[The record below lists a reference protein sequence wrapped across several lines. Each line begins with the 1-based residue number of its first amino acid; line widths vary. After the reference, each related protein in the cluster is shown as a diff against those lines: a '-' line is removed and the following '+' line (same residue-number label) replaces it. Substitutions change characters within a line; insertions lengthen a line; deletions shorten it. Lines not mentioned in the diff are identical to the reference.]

1 MLMAFYAASGLI
13 SQESVM
19 PRNLCSDSPEMAS
32 EISPKHTFGSM
43 ERGGGVEDR
52 GSQAKCRN
60 LALDDESLKYLTHE
74 EQDVLMFFEETIDAL
89 EDDLEEPV
97 LRDSGIHCQ
106 SPRSTE
112 ENVSSHSE
120 TEDIID
126 LVQSTPEGSD
136 HEGPPSRDAEPVL
149 DATWRTES
157 PKPAAPADL
166 PPHPPVPPP
175 PPVSEMLPLP
185 PPPPPPV
192 QHPKLL
198 RSIPTPL
205 IMAQKMSEQQMES
218 RVRFPSALKEGNS
231 DRKKTPVANGDC
243 FAAPKHP
250 PAPAP
255 KLHRFPSNIN
265 ITNVSGKEFNE
276 TISKAAVNVQER
288 RAQVLANINGGA
300 FLAAE
305 LEEKLRKND
314 FLSRNRSS
322 SLRDLSS
329 EQTRY
334 EALTKLGL
342 VKGKPAEDQVDRA
355 PSAQQL
361 DAQPKQADAVP
372 NGYQN
377 IHETLKSEPSPFLPT
392 GKTVTIKPE
401 VALAANKVS
410 SAQQNPAQQS
420 TARSFNDYK
429 QPNLNLDM
437 RRRSGSLPRPSGF
450 RSQGITV
457 KFSGRGSTEEARR
470 EALRKLGLLKE
481 TA

>member
-1 MLMAFYAASGLI
+1 
-13 SQESVM
+13 
-19 PRNLCSDSPEMAS
+19 
-32 EISPKHTFGSM
+32 
-43 ERGGGVEDR
+43 
-52 GSQAKCRN
+52 
-60 LALDDESLKYLTHE
+60 DDESMKYLTHE

-126 LVQSTPEGSD
+126 LVQSTPESSD
-136 HEGPPSRDAEPVL
+136 HEGPPSKDAEPGGMS
-149 DATWRTES
+149 DATRRAGS
-157 PKPAAPADL
+157 PELAVPADL
-166 PPHPPVPPP
+166 PPHPSVPPP
-175 PPVSEMLPLP
+175 LMCETLP
-185 PPPPPPV
+185 PQPPPAV

-198 RSIPTPL
+198 RSVPTPL

-218 RVRFPSALKEGNS
+218 RMRFPSAVKEGNS
-231 DRKKTPVANGDC
+231 DRKKTPVANGDY
-243 FAAPKHP
+243 FLAPKHP

-288 RAQVLANINGGA
+288 RAQVLANINGG

-305 LEEKLRKND
+305 LEERQQKND
-314 FLSRNRSS
+314 FLSRNRSA

-342 VKGKPAEDQVDRA
+342 VKGKPAQGPVDCA
-355 PSAQQL
+355 PGTQQL
-361 DAQPKQADAVP
+361 DVQPRQADAVP

-377 IHETLKSEPSPFLPT
+377 IHEALKSEPSPFLPM

-401 VALAANKVS
+401 VALNASKVT
-410 SAQQNPAQQS
+410 QQN
-420 TARSFNDYK
+420 TAKGCNDYK
-429 QPNLNLDM
+429 QPNVTLDM

>member
-1 MLMAFYAASGLI
+1 MTSLL
-13 SQESVM
+13 
-19 PRNLCSDSPEMAS
+19 LC
-32 EISPKHTFGSM
+32 
-43 ERGGGVEDR
+43 
-52 GSQAKCRN
+52 
-60 LALDDESLKYLTHE
+60 LL
-74 EQDVLMFFEETIDAL
+74 
-89 EDDLEEPV
+89 
-97 LRDSGIHCQ
+97 
-106 SPRSTE
+106 
-112 ENVSSHSE
+112 
-120 TEDIID
+120 
-126 LVQSTPEGSD
+126 
-136 HEGPPSRDAEPVL
+136 VL
-149 DATWRTES
+149 DAPRRAES
-157 PKPAAPADL
+157 PQPAVPADL
-166 PPHPPVPPP
+166 PPHPPAPPP
-175 PPVSEMLPLP
+175 TVSETLPLP

-205 IMAQKMSEQQMES
+205 IMAQKISEQQVES
-218 RVRFPSALKEGNS
+218 RARFPGTLKEGNS
-231 DRKKTPVANGDC
+231 DRKKAPVANGDYC
-243 FAAPKHP
+243 TAPKHP

-265 ITNVSGKEFNE
+265 ITNVSGKEFSE

-300 FLAAE
+300 LLAAE
-305 LEEKLRKND
+305 LEEKLHKND

-342 VKGKPAEDQVDRA
+342 VKGKPAQDQVDHA
-355 PSAQQL
+355 PSTQQL
-361 DAQPKQADAVP
+361 GVQPKQSEAVT

-377 IHETLKSEPSPFLPT
+377 IHEVLKSEPNPFLPM

-401 VALAANKVS
+401 VALATNKVS
-410 SAQQNPAQQS
+410 SLQQNTEKS
-420 TARSFNDYK
+420 CNDYK
-429 QPNLNLDM
+429 QPAVSLDM

>member
-1 MLMAFYAASGLI
+1 
-13 SQESVM
+13 
-19 PRNLCSDSPEMAS
+19 
-32 EISPKHTFGSM
+32 
-43 ERGGGVEDR
+43 
-52 GSQAKCRN
+52 
-60 LALDDESLKYLTHE
+60 DDESLKYLTHE

-97 LRDSGIHCQ
+97 QRDSGIHCQ

-126 LVQSTPEGSD
+126 LVQLTPESSD
-136 HEGPPSRDAEPVL
+136 HEGPSGGDTEPVL
-149 DATWRTES
+149 DAPSRTES
-157 PKPAAPADL
+157 PKPAVLTDL
-166 PPHPPVPPP
+166 PSHPAGPPP
-175 PPVSEMLPLP
+175 PPSEALPLP
-185 PPPPPPV
+185 PPLPPPV

-198 RSIPTPL
+198 RSVPTPL
-205 IMAQKMSEQQMES
+205 IMAQKISEQQMES
-218 RVRFPSALKEGNS
+218 RVRFPSALKEGIL
-231 DRKKTPVANGDC
+231 DRKKPPVANGDS
-243 FAAPKHP
+243 FGAPKHA

-265 ITNVSGKEFNE
+265 ITNVSGREFSE

-305 LEEKLRKND
+305 LEEKLQKND

-342 VKGKPAEDQVDRA
+342 VKGKPAQDQVDHA
-355 PSAQQL
+355 PGARQL
-361 DAQPKQADAVP
+361 EGQPKQAEAVP

-377 IHETLKSEPSPFLPT
+377 IHEVLKREPSPFLPT

-401 VALAANKVS
+401 AALAANKVS
-410 SAQQNPAQQS
+410 SAQQS
-420 TARSFNDYK
+420 TAKTLNDYK
-429 QPNLNLDM
+429 QPSLNLDM

-450 RSQGITV
+450 RSQGVTV

>member
-1 MLMAFYAASGLI
+1 
-13 SQESVM
+13 
-19 PRNLCSDSPEMAS
+19 
-32 EISPKHTFGSM
+32 
-43 ERGGGVEDR
+43 
-52 GSQAKCRN
+52 
-60 LALDDESLKYLTHE
+60 DDESLKYLTHE

-126 LVQSTPEGSD
+126 LVQSTPESSD
-136 HEGPPSRDAEPVL
+136 HEGPPSRDAEPVS
-149 DATWRTES
+149 DGTWRTES
-157 PKPAAPADL
+157 PKPAVPADL
-166 PPHPPVPPP
+166 PPQPPVPPP
-175 PPVSEMLPLP
+175 SMAETLPLP

-205 IMAQKMSEQQMES
+205 IMAQKMSEQQMEN
-218 RVRFPSALKEGNS
+218 RVRFPTALKEGSS
-231 DRKKTPVANGDC
+231 DRKKTPVANGDYST
-243 FAAPKHP
+243 APKHP

-305 LEEKLRKND
+305 LEEKLQKND

-342 VKGKPAEDQVDRA
+342 VKGKPVQDQVDCA
-355 PSAQQL
+355 PNTQQL
-361 DAQPKQADAVP
+361 NVQPKQADAVP

-377 IHETLKSEPSPFLPT
+377 IHEILKSEPSPFLPM

-401 VALAANKVS
+401 VALAANKIS
-410 SAQQNPAQQS
+410 NTQQNTPK
-420 TARSFNDYK
+420 SFNDYK
-429 QPNLNLDM
+429 QPSLNLDM

>member
-1 MLMAFYAASGLI
+1 
-13 SQESVM
+13 
-19 PRNLCSDSPEMAS
+19 
-32 EISPKHTFGSM
+32 
-43 ERGGGVEDR
+43 
-52 GSQAKCRN
+52 
-60 LALDDESLKYLTHE
+60 DDESLKYLTHE

-97 LRDSGIHCQ
+97 QRDSGIHCQ

-126 LVQSTPEGSD
+126 LVQSTPESSD
-136 HEGPPSRDAEPVL
+136 HEGPPSRDPEPVL
-149 DATWRTES
+149 DAAWRAES
-157 PKPAAPADL
+157 PKPAVPADL

-175 PPVSEMLPLP
+175 SMPETLP
-185 PPPPPPV
+185 PPPPLPV

-205 IMAQKMSEQQMES
+205 IMAQKISEQQTES
-218 RVRFPSALKEGNS
+218 RVRLPSALKEGNL
-231 DRKKTPVANGDC
+231 DRKKSPVANSDC
-243 FAAPKHP
+243 AAAPKHP

-288 RAQVLANINGGA
+288 KAQVLANINGGA
-300 FLAAE
+300 LLAE
-305 LEEKLRKND
+305 LEGKLQKNE

-342 VKGKPAEDQVDRA
+342 VKGKAAQDQVDHA
-355 PSAQQL
+355 PSTQRL
-361 DAQPKQADAVP
+361 DMQPKQADTVP

-377 IHETLKSEPSPFLPT
+377 IHEVLKSEPSPFPHV

-401 VALAANKVS
+401 AALAANKVS
-410 SAQQNPAQQS
+410 ATQQDAVKNC
-420 TARSFNDYK
+420 NDYK
-429 QPNLNLDM
+429 QPSLSLDM

>member
-1 MLMAFYAASGLI
+1 MAFCAASGSV
-13 SQESVM
+13 SQEGVM
-19 PRNLCSDSPEMAS
+19 PRNLLVDSPEMAS
-32 EISPKHTFGSM
+32 EISPEHTHGSM
-43 ERGGGVEDR
+43 ERAGSVENH
-52 GSQAKCRN
+52 GSQARCRN

-89 EDDLEEPV
+89 EDDLEEMA

-126 LVQSTPEGSD
+126 LVQSTPESSD
-136 HEGPPSRDAEPVL
+136 HEGPSSRDAEPVL
-149 DATWRTES
+149 DAARRAKS
-157 PKPAAPADL
+157 PQPAVPADL
-166 PPHPPVPPP
+166 PPQPPAPPAT
-175 PPVSEMLPLP
+175 VSETLPLP

-198 RSIPTPL
+198 RSVPTPL
-205 IMAQKMSEQQMES
+205 IVAQKISEQQVEI
-218 RVRFPSALKEGNS
+218 RARFPGALKEGNS
-231 DRKKTPVANGDC
+231 DRKKAPVAN
-243 FAAPKHP
+243 
-250 PAPAP
+250 
-255 KLHRFPSNIN
+255 
-265 ITNVSGKEFNE
+265 
-276 TISKAAVNVQER
+276 AVNVQER

-300 FLAAE
+300 LLAAE
-305 LEEKLRKND
+305 LEEKLHKND

-342 VKGKPAEDQVDRA
+342 VKGKPAQDQVDHA
-355 PSAQQL
+355 PGTQQL
-361 DAQPKQADAVP
+361 DVQPKQSEAVT

-377 IHETLKSEPSPFLPT
+377 IHEILKSEPSPFLPM

-401 VALAANKVS
+401 VALATNKVS
-410 SAQQNPAQQS
+410 SAQQNTEKS
-420 TARSFNDYK
+420 SNDYK
-429 QPNLNLDM
+429 QPGVSLDM

>member
-1 MLMAFYAASGLI
+1 
-13 SQESVM
+13 
-19 PRNLCSDSPEMAS
+19 
-32 EISPKHTFGSM
+32 
-43 ERGGGVEDR
+43 
-52 GSQAKCRN
+52 
-60 LALDDESLKYLTHE
+60 DDESLKYLTHE

-89 EDDLEEPV
+89 EDDLEEMA
-97 LRDSGIHCQ
+97 LRDSGIHSQ

-126 LVQSTPEGSD
+126 LVQSTPESSD
-136 HEGPPSRDAEPVL
+136 HEGPASRDTEPGTCVTCNNVQTVNERQREGCGS
-149 DATWRTES
+149 DAC
-157 PKPAAPADL
+157 PQPALLADPPA
-166 PPHPPVPPP
+166 HPPAPPP
-175 PPVSEMLPLP
+175 TVSETLLP

-205 IMAQKMSEQQMES
+205 IMAQKISEQQAES
-218 RVRFPSALKEGNS
+218 RARFPGALKEGNP
-231 DRKKTPVANGDC
+231 DRKKAPVANGDYST
-243 FAAPKHP
+243 APKHP

-255 KLHRFPSNIN
+255 KVHRFPSNIN
-265 ITNVSGKEFNE
+265 ITNVSGKEFSE

-300 FLAAE
+300 LLAAE
-305 LEEKLRKND
+305 LEEKLHKND

-342 VKGKPAEDQVDRA
+342 VKGKPAQDQVDCA
-355 PSAQQL
+355 PSTQQL
-361 DAQPKQADAVP
+361 DVQPKQAEAVT

-377 IHETLKSEPSPFLPT
+377 IHEILKSEPSPFLPM

-401 VALAANKVS
+401 VALATNKVIS
-410 SAQQNPAQQS
+410 TQQNTEKS
-420 TARSFNDYK
+420 CNDYK
-429 QPNLNLDM
+429 QPGVSLDM

-481 TA
+481 T

>member
-1 MLMAFYAASGLI
+1 
-13 SQESVM
+13 
-19 PRNLCSDSPEMAS
+19 
-32 EISPKHTFGSM
+32 
-43 ERGGGVEDR
+43 
-52 GSQAKCRN
+52 
-60 LALDDESLKYLTHE
+60 DDESLKHLTHE

-126 LVQSTPEGSD
+126 LVQSTPESSD
-136 HEGPPSRDAEPVL
+136 HEGPPSRDAEPGSMS

-157 PKPAAPADL
+157 PKQAVPVPADL
-166 PPHPPVPPP
+166 PPGPPP
-175 PPVSEMLPLP
+175 SMSETLPLPPP

-205 IMAQKMSEQQMES
+205 IIAQKMSEQQMES
-218 RVRFPSALKEGNS
+218 RARFPTALVDGNS
-231 DRKKTPVANGDC
+231 DRKKTPAANGDYS
-243 FAAPKHP
+243 AAPKHP

-265 ITNVSGKEFNE
+265 ITNVSGKEFSE

-288 RAQVLANINGGA
+288 KAQVLANINGGA
-300 FLAAE
+300 FLAPD
-305 LEEKLRKND
+305 LEEKLHRSD
-314 FLSRNRSS
+314 FVSRNRSS

-342 VKGKPAEDQVDRA
+342 VKGKPAQDQVDHA
-355 PSAQQL
+355 PSTQQL
-361 DAQPKQADAVP
+361 DVQPKQADAVP

-377 IHETLKSEPSPFLPT
+377 IHEILKSEPSPFLPM

-401 VALAANKVS
+401 VALAAHKVS
-410 SAQQNPAQQS
+410 SAQQNTPKS
-420 TARSFNDYK
+420 CNDYN
-429 QPNLNLDM
+429 PPSLNLEM

>member
-1 MLMAFYAASGLI
+1 M
-13 SQESVM
+13 
-19 PRNLCSDSPEMAS
+19 C
-32 EISPKHTFGSM
+32 
-43 ERGGGVEDR
+43 
-52 GSQAKCRN
+52 
-60 LALDDESLKYLTHE
+60 
-74 EQDVLMFFEETIDAL
+74 ET
-89 EDDLEEPV
+89 
-97 LRDSGIHCQ
+97 
-106 SPRSTE
+106 
-112 ENVSSHSE
+112 
-120 TEDIID
+120 
-126 LVQSTPEGSD
+126 
-136 HEGPPSRDAEPVL
+136 
-149 DATWRTES
+149 
-157 PKPAAPADL
+157 
-166 PPHPPVPPP
+166 
-175 PPVSEMLPLP
+175 LP
-185 PPPPPPV
+185 PPPPAV

-198 RSIPTPL
+198 RSVPTPL
-205 IMAQKMSEQQMES
+205 IVAQKMSEQQMES
-218 RVRFPSALKEGNS
+218 RMRFPGAVKEGNS
-231 DRKKTPVANGDC
+231 DRKKTPVANGDY

-288 RAQVLANINGGA
+288 RAQVLANINGG

-305 LEEKLRKND
+305 LEERQQKND
-314 FLSRNRSS
+314 LSRNRSS

-342 VKGKPAEDQVDRA
+342 VKGKPAQGPVDRA
-355 PSAQQL
+355 PGTQQL
-361 DAQPKQADAVP
+361 DVQPKQADAVP

-377 IHETLKSEPSPFLPT
+377 IHEALKSEPSPFLPM

-401 VALAANKVS
+401 VALNASKVT
-410 SAQQNPAQQS
+410 QQN
-420 TARSFNDYK
+420 TAKGFNDYK
-429 QPNLNLDM
+429 QPNVTLDM
-437 RRRSGSLPRPSGF
+437 RRRSGSLPRPSGL

>member
-1 MLMAFYAASGLI
+1 
-13 SQESVM
+13 
-19 PRNLCSDSPEMAS
+19 
-32 EISPKHTFGSM
+32 
-43 ERGGGVEDR
+43 
-52 GSQAKCRN
+52 
-60 LALDDESLKYLTHE
+60 DDESLKYLTHE

-89 EDDLEEPV
+89 EDDLEEMA

-126 LVQSTPEGSD
+126 LVQSTPESSD
-136 HEGPPSRDAEPVL
+136 HEGPSRDTESGSCVSCKLTSLLLCLLVL
-149 DATWRTES
+149 DATRRAES
-157 PKPAAPADL
+157 PQPAVPADL
-166 PPHPPVPPP
+166 PPHPPTPP
-175 PPVSEMLPLP
+175 PPVSETLPLP
-185 PPPPPPV
+185 PPPPLPV

-205 IMAQKMSEQQMES
+205 IMAQKISEQQAES
-218 RVRFPSALKEGNS
+218 RARFPSALKEGNS
-231 DRKKTPVANGDC
+231 DRKKAPVANGDYST
-243 FAAPKHP
+243 APKHP

-265 ITNVSGKEFNE
+265 ITNVSGKEFSE

-300 FLAAE
+300 LLAAE
-305 LEEKLRKND
+305 LEEKLHKND

-342 VKGKPAEDQVDRA
+342 VKGKPAQDQVDHA
-355 PSAQQL
+355 PSTQQP
-361 DAQPKQADAVP
+361 DVQPKQSEAVT

-377 IHETLKSEPSPFLPT
+377 IHEILKSEPSPFVPM
-392 GKTVTIKPE
+392 GKTVMIKPE
-401 VALAANKVS
+401 VALATNKGS
-410 SAQQNPAQQS
+410 SAQQNTEKS
-420 TARSFNDYK
+420 CNDYK
-429 QPNLNLDM
+429 QPAVSLDM

>member
-1 MLMAFYAASGLI
+1 RA
-13 SQESVM
+13 
-19 PRNLCSDSPEMAS
+19 
-32 EISPKHTFGSM
+32 
-43 ERGGGVEDR
+43 
-52 GSQAKCRN
+52 
-60 LALDDESLKYLTHE
+60 DDESMKYLTHE

-97 LRDSGIHCQ
+97 LHDSGIHCQ
-106 SPRSTE
+106 SSRSTE

-126 LVQSTPEGSD
+126 LVQSTPESSD
-136 HEGPPSRDAEPVL
+136 HEGPPSKDAEPE
-149 DATWRTES
+149 ES
-157 PKPAAPADL
+157 PKPAAPADRSL
-166 PPHPPVPPP
+166 T
-175 PPVSEMLPLP
+175 SPLP
-185 PPPPPPV
+185 PPPPPAV

-205 IMAQKMSEQQMES
+205 IMAQKM
-218 RVRFPSALKEGNS
+218 
-231 DRKKTPVANGDC
+231 KKTPVANGDC

-305 LEEKLRKND
+305 LEEKLTKWIMPRA
-314 FLSRNRSS
+314 
-322 SLRDLSS
+322 LSS
-329 EQTRY
+329 
-334 EALTKLGL
+334 
-342 VKGKPAEDQVDRA
+342 
-355 PSAQQL
+355 L
-361 DAQPKQADAVP
+361 DAQPKQADTVP

-377 IHETLKSEPSPFLPT
+377 IHEVLKSEPSPFHSL

-401 VALAANKVS
+401 GALAANKA
-410 SAQQNPAQQS
+410 AQQNA
-420 TARSFNDYK
+420 AKGFNDYK
-429 QPNLNLDM
+429 PPNLSLDM

-457 KFSGRGSTEEARR
+457 KFAGRGSTEEARR

>member
-1 MLMAFYAASGLI
+1 MAFYAASGSI
-13 SQESVM
+13 SQEGVM
-19 PRNLCSDSPEMAS
+19 PRNLLSDSPEMAS
-32 EISPKHTFGSM
+32 DISPKHTLGSM
-43 ERGGGVEDR
+43 EKGGSVENR
-52 GSQAKCRN
+52 GSQARCRT

-89 EDDLEEPV
+89 EDDLEEQV

-126 LVQSTPEGSD
+126 LVQSTPESSD
-136 HEGPPSRDAEPVL
+136 HEGPPSRDAEPVS

-157 PKPAAPADL
+157 PKPAVPADL

-175 PPVSEMLPLP
+175 SMSETLPL
-185 PPPPPPV
+185 PPPPPV
-192 QHPKLL
+192 QHPKLF

-205 IMAQKMSEQQMES
+205 IMAQKISEQQMES
-218 RVRFPSALKEGNS
+218 KVRFPSALKEGNS
-231 DRKKTPVANGDC
+231 DRKKTPVANGDY

-305 LEEKLRKND
+305 LEEKLQKND

-342 VKGKPAEDQVDRA
+342 VKGKPAQDQVDHASSTR
-355 PSAQQL
+355 QL
-361 DAQPKQADAVP
+361 DVQPKQADAVP

-377 IHETLKSEPSPFLPT
+377 IHEILKSGPSPFLPM

-410 SAQQNPAQQS
+410 STQQN
-420 TARSFNDYK
+420 TAKSFNDYK
-429 QPNLNLDM
+429 QPSLNLDM

-481 TA
+481 TV

>member
-1 MLMAFYAASGLI
+1 
-13 SQESVM
+13 
-19 PRNLCSDSPEMAS
+19 
-32 EISPKHTFGSM
+32 
-43 ERGGGVEDR
+43 
-52 GSQAKCRN
+52 
-60 LALDDESLKYLTHE
+60 DDESLKYLTHE

-89 EDDLEEPV
+89 EDDLEEMA

-126 LVQSTPEGSD
+126 LVQSTPESSD
-136 HEGPPSRDAEPVL
+136 HEGPSSRDTEPGSCVSC
-149 DATWRTES
+149 RCG
-157 PKPAAPADL
+157 PQPAVPADL
-166 PPHPPVPPP
+166 PPQPPAPPP
-175 PPVSEMLPLP
+175 AVSETLPLP
-185 PPPPPPV
+185 PPLPPAV

-205 IMAQKMSEQQMES
+205 IVAQKISEQQVES
-218 RVRFPSALKEGNS
+218 RARFPGALKEGNS
-231 DRKKTPVANGDC
+231 DRKKALVGNGDYST
-243 FAAPKHP
+243 APKHP

-265 ITNVSGKEFNE
+265 ITNVSGKEFSE

-300 FLAAE
+300 LLAAE
-305 LEEKLRKND
+305 LEEKLHRND

-342 VKGKPAEDQVDRA
+342 VKGKPAQDQVDRA
-355 PSAQQL
+355 PSTQQL
-361 DAQPKQADAVP
+361 DVQPKQSEAVT

-377 IHETLKSEPSPFLPT
+377 SHEILKSEPSPFLPM

-401 VALAANKVS
+401 VALATNKVS
-410 SAQQNPAQQS
+410 SKQQNTEKS
-420 TARSFNDYK
+420 CNDYK
-429 QPNLNLDM
+429 QPGVSLDM

>member
-1 MLMAFYAASGLI
+1 MAFCTSSGLVN
-13 SQESVM
+13 QESVM
-19 PRNLCSDSPEMAS
+19 PRNLLSDSPEMAS
-32 EISPKHTFGSM
+32 EESPKHTLGSM
-43 ERGGGVEDR
+43 ERGSSVENH
-52 GSQAKCRN
+52 GSQARCRSV
-60 LALDDESLKYLTHE
+60 ALDDESLKYLTHE

-97 LRDSGIHCQ
+97 LCDSGIHCQ

-112 ENVSSHSE
+112 ENMSSHSE

-126 LVQSTPEGSD
+126 LVQSTPESSD
-136 HEGPPSRDAEPVL
+136 HEGPPTRDAEPGML

-157 PKPAAPADL
+157 PKPAVPADL
-166 PPHPPVPPP
+166 PPQPPAPPP
-175 PPVSEMLPLP
+175 PPSVPETLPLP

-198 RSIPTPL
+198 RSVPTPL

-218 RVRFPSALKEGNS
+218 RVCFPSALKEGNS
-231 DRKKTPVANGDC
+231 DRKKTPVANGDYSV
-243 FAAPKHP
+243 APKHP

-305 LEEKLRKND
+305 LEEKLQKND

-342 VKGKPAEDQVDRA
+342 VKGKSAQDQVDHA
-355 PSAQQL
+355 PSTQQL
-361 DAQPKQADAVP
+361 DVQPKQADAVP

-377 IHETLKSEPSPFLPT
+377 IHDILKSKPSPFLPM

-410 SAQQNPAQQS
+410 TMQQN
-420 TARSFNDYK
+420 TEKSFSDNK
-429 QPNLNLDM
+429 QPSVSLDM

>member
-1 MLMAFYAASGLI
+1 MLMASCAALGSI
-13 SQESVM
+13 SPEGVM
-19 PRNLCSDSPEMAS
+19 PRNLLSDFPEATP
-32 EISPKHTFGSM
+32 EISLKRTLGSM
-43 ERGGGVEDR
+43 ERGGGVENC
-52 GSQAKCRN
+52 GNQARCKN
-60 LALDDESLKYLTHE
+60 LAMDDESMKYLTHE
-74 EQDVLMFFEETIDAL
+74 EQDVLTFFEETIDAL

-126 LVQSTPEGSD
+126 LVQSTPESSD
-136 HEGPPSRDAEPVL
+136 HEGPPSKGAEPGML
-149 DATWRTES
+149 DATRRAES
-157 PKPAAPADL
+157 PKPAVPADL
-166 PPHPPVPPP
+166 PPHPSVAAPQTC
-175 PPVSEMLPLP
+175 ETLP
-185 PPPPPPV
+185 PPPPPAV

-198 RSIPTPL
+198 RSVPTPL
-205 IMAQKMSEQQMES
+205 IVAQKMSEQQMES
-218 RVRFPSALKEGNS
+218 RVRFPSALKEGSS
-231 DRKKTPVANGDC
+231 DRKKTVVANGDY

-288 RAQVLANINGGA
+288 RAQVLANINGG
-300 FLAAE
+300 FLATE
-305 LEEKLRKND
+305 LEERQQKND

-342 VKGKPAEDQVDRA
+342 VKGKPAQDPVDRG
-355 PSAQQL
+355 PGTQQL
-361 DAQPKQADAVP
+361 DVQPKQADAVP

-377 IHETLKSEPSPFLPT
+377 IHEALKSEPSPFLPT

-401 VALAANKVS
+401 VALNASKVT
-410 SAQQNPAQQS
+410 QQN
-420 TARSFNDYK
+420 TAKGFNDYK
-429 QPNLNLDM
+429 QPNLTLDM

-450 RSQGITV
+450 RSQGVTV

>member
-1 MLMAFYAASGLI
+1 MLMALCASSGLI

-19 PRNLCSDSPEMAS
+19 PRNLLSDSPEMAS
-32 EISPKHTFGSM
+32 EISPKHACGSTEM
-43 ERGGGVEDR
+43 GGGVENH

-89 EDDLEEPV
+89 EDDLDEPIQ
-97 LRDSGIHCQ
+97 RDSGIHCQ

-126 LVQSTPEGSD
+126 LVQSTPESSD
-136 HEGPPSRDAEPVL
+136 HEGPPSRDTEPVL
-149 DATWRTES
+149 DAAWRTES
-157 PKPAAPADL
+157 PKPAVPADL

-175 PPVSEMLPLP
+175 SMSETETLP

-205 IMAQKMSEQQMES
+205 IMAQKISEQQMENK
-218 RVRFPSALKEGNS
+218 VRFPSVLKEGNL
-231 DRKKTPVANGDC
+231 DRKKTPTANGDYS
-243 FAAPKHP
+243 AAPKHP

-305 LEEKLRKND
+305 LEEKLQKND

-342 VKGKPAEDQVDRA
+342 VKGKAAQDQVDHA
-355 PSAQQL
+355 SSTQQL
-361 DAQPKQADAVP
+361 DVQPKQADTVP

-377 IHETLKSEPSPFLPT
+377 IHEVLKSQPSPFLPM
-392 GKTVTIKPE
+392 GKTVTIKSE
-401 VALAANKVS
+401 VALAANKVR
-410 SAQQNPAQQS
+410 SAQQNTEKS
-420 TARSFNDYK
+420 SNDYK
-429 QPNLNLDM
+429 QPSLNLDM

-457 KFSGRGSTEEARR
+457 KFSGRGSTEEARK

>member
-1 MLMAFYAASGLI
+1 
-13 SQESVM
+13 
-19 PRNLCSDSPEMAS
+19 
-32 EISPKHTFGSM
+32 
-43 ERGGGVEDR
+43 
-52 GSQAKCRN
+52 
-60 LALDDESLKYLTHE
+60 DDESLKYLTHE

-89 EDDLEEPV
+89 EDDLEEMA

-126 LVQSTPEGSD
+126 LVQSTPESSD
-136 HEGPPSRDAEPVL
+136 HEGPSSREAEPGSCISCEL
-149 DATWRTES
+149 MDATWRGES
-157 PKPAAPADL
+157 PKPVVPADL
-166 PPHPPVPPP
+166 PPCPPVPPLL
-175 PPVSEMLPLP
+175 SDTLPLP

-198 RSIPTPL
+198 RSVPTPL
-205 IMAQKMSEQQMES
+205 IMAQQMCEQQAES
-218 RVRFPSALKEGNS
+218 RTRFPGALREGTLE
-231 DRKKTPVANGDC
+231 RKKNPVANGDHLV
-243 FAAPKHP
+243 APKHP

-255 KLHRFPSNIN
+255 KPHRFPSNIN

-300 FLAAE
+300 LLAAE
-305 LEEKLRKND
+305 LEEKLHKSD
-314 FLSRNRSS
+314 FLARSRSS

-342 VKGKPAEDQVDRA
+342 VKGKPAQDQVDRA
-355 PSAQQL
+355 PSAQQV
-361 DAQPKQADAVP
+361 DVQPKQAGAVT

-377 IHETLKSEPSPFLPT
+377 IHEILKSEPSPFLPM
-392 GKTVTIKPE
+392 GKTVTIRPE
-401 VALAANKVS
+401 VTLAAHKVS
-410 SAQQNPAQQS
+410 NAQQNTEKS
-420 TARSFNDYK
+420 CSDYK
-429 QPNLNLDM
+429 APAVNLDM

>member
-1 MLMAFYAASGLI
+1 MAFYAASGSI

-19 PRNLCSDSPEMAS
+19 PRNLLSNSPEMAS
-32 EISPKHTFGSM
+32 EISPKHVCGSM
-43 ERGGGVEDR
+43 ERAGSVENH
-52 GSQAKCRN
+52 GSQVRCRN

-97 LRDSGIHCQ
+97 LHDSGIHCQ

-126 LVQSTPEGSD
+126 LVQSTPESSD

-157 PKPAAPADL
+157 PKPAVPADL
-166 PPHPPVPPP
+166 PPHPPVPAM
-175 PPVSEMLPLP
+175 SEALPLP

-192 QHPKLL
+192 QHPKLF
-198 RSIPTPL
+198 RSVPTPL
-205 IMAQKMSEQQMES
+205 IMAQKMSEQQPES

-231 DRKKTPVANGDC
+231 DRKKTPVANGDY
-243 FAAPKHP
+243 FVGPKHP
-250 PAPAP
+250 PTPAP

-305 LEEKLRKND
+305 LEEKLQKSD

-342 VKGKPAEDQVDRA
+342 VKGKQAQDQVDHA
-355 PSAQQL
+355 PSTQQL
-361 DAQPKQADAVP
+361 DVQPKQADAVP

-377 IHETLKSEPSPFLPT
+377 IHEILKSEPSPFLPM

-410 SAQQNPAQQS
+410 STQQN
-420 TARSFNDYK
+420 TAKNCNDYK
-429 QPNLNLDM
+429 QPSLNLDM

-457 KFSGRGSTEEARR
+457 KFAGRGSTEEARR

>member
-1 MLMAFYAASGLI
+1 MLMAFCTSSGLI
-13 SQESVM
+13 NQESVM
-19 PRNLCSDSPEMAS
+19 PRNLLSDSPEMAS
-32 EISPKHTFGSM
+32 EVSPKHTLGSM
-43 ERGGGVEDR
+43 ERDSSVENP
-52 GSQAKCRN
+52 GSQARCRN
-60 LALDDESLKYLTHE
+60 VALDDESLKYLTHE

-136 HEGPPSRDAEPVL
+136 HEGPPSRGAEPVS
-149 DATWRTES
+149 DVTWRPES
-157 PKPAAPADL
+157 PKPAVPADL

-175 PPVSEMLPLP
+175 SVSETPPLP

-198 RSIPTPL
+198 RSVPTPL
-205 IMAQKMSEQQMES
+205 IMAQKMSEQQLES
-218 RVRFPSALKEGNS
+218 RARFPSALKEGNS
-231 DRKKTPVANGDC
+231 DRKKTPVANGDH
-243 FAAPKHP
+243 FAGPKHP

-265 ITNVSGKEFNE
+265 ITNVSGKEFSE

-305 LEEKLRKND
+305 LEEKLQKND

-342 VKGKPAEDQVDRA
+342 VKGKPAQDQVDHA
-355 PSAQQL
+355 PSTQQV
-361 DAQPKQADAVP
+361 DVQPKQADAVP

-377 IHETLKSEPSPFLPT
+377 IHDILKSEPSPFLPM

-401 VALAANKVS
+401 VAPAANKVS
-410 SAQQNPAQQS
+410 STQQN
-420 TARSFNDYK
+420 TAKSFNDNNK
-429 QPNLNLDM
+429 QPSLSLDL

>member
-1 MLMAFYAASGLI
+1 
-13 SQESVM
+13 
-19 PRNLCSDSPEMAS
+19 
-32 EISPKHTFGSM
+32 
-43 ERGGGVEDR
+43 
-52 GSQAKCRN
+52 
-60 LALDDESLKYLTHE
+60 DDESLKYLTHE

-89 EDDLEEPV
+89 EDDLEEMA

-126 LVQSTPEGSD
+126 LVQSTPESSD
-136 HEGPPSRDAEPVL
+136 HEGPSSRDPEPELQNSCRRAAIETQWSNMQSVSERQEEGCQWPPC
-149 DATWRTES
+149 T
-157 PKPAAPADL
+157 PQPAISADL
-166 PPHPPVPPP
+166 PPYPPAP
-175 PPVSEMLPLP
+175 PPVSEAPPLP

-198 RSIPTPL
+198 RSVPTPL
-205 IMAQKMSEQQMES
+205 IVAQQMREQQAEG
-218 RVRFPSALKEGNS
+218 RARFPGALKDGSS
-231 DRKKTPVANGDC
+231 DRKKTPVANGDHLG
-243 FAAPKHP
+243 APKHP

-265 ITNVSGKEFNE
+265 ITNVSGKEFSE
-276 TISKAAVNVQER
+276 TISRAAVNVQER

-300 FLAAE
+300 LLAAE
-305 LEEKLRKND
+305 LEEKLHKSD
-314 FLSRNRSS
+314 FLTRNRSS

-342 VKGKPAEDQVDRA
+342 VKGKAAQGQADRA
-355 PSAQQL
+355 PGTQQV
-361 DAQPKQADAVP
+361 DGQPKQADAVT
-372 NGYQN
+372 NGYKN
-377 IHETLKSEPSPFLPT
+377 IHEALKSEPSPFLPT

-401 VALAANKVS
+401 VSLAANKVIG
-410 SAQQNPAQQS
+410 AQQNAEKS
-420 TARSFNDYK
+420 CNDYK
-429 QPNLNLDM
+429 QPAVSLDM

>member
-1 MLMAFYAASGLI
+1 
-13 SQESVM
+13 
-19 PRNLCSDSPEMAS
+19 
-32 EISPKHTFGSM
+32 
-43 ERGGGVEDR
+43 
-52 GSQAKCRN
+52 
-60 LALDDESLKYLTHE
+60 DDESLKYLTHE

-89 EDDLEEPV
+89 EDDLEEMA

-126 LVQSTPEGSD
+126 LVQSTPESSD
-136 HEGPPSRDAEPVL
+136 HEGPSSRDIEPGLQNSYERAAIEAQGSNTQTVNERPREGCDSDQL
-149 DATWRTES
+149 
-157 PKPAAPADL
+157 PPPAVPADL
-166 PPHPPVPPP
+166 PPHPPAPPP
-175 PPVSEMLPLP
+175 TASETLPLP

-205 IMAQKMSEQQMES
+205 IMAQKISEQQAES
-218 RVRFPSALKEGNS
+218 RARFPSALKEGNS
-231 DRKKTPVANGDC
+231 DRKKAPVANGDYST
-243 FAAPKHP
+243 APKHP

-265 ITNVSGKEFNE
+265 ITNVSGKEFSE

-300 FLAAE
+300 LLAAE
-305 LEEKLRKND
+305 LEEKPHKND

-342 VKGKPAEDQVDRA
+342 VKGKPAQDQVDHA
-355 PSAQQL
+355 PSTQQL
-361 DAQPKQADAVP
+361 DVQPKQSEAVT

-377 IHETLKSEPSPFLPT
+377 IHEILKSQPSPFLPM

-401 VALAANKVS
+401 VALATNKVS
-410 SAQQNPAQQS
+410 SAQQNTEKS
-420 TARSFNDYK
+420 CNDYK
-429 QPNLNLDM
+429 QPGVSLDM

>member
-1 MLMAFYAASGLI
+1 MAFYAASGSI
-13 SQESVM
+13 SQEGVM
-19 PRNLCSDSPEMAS
+19 PRNLLSDSPEMTS
-32 EISPKHTFGSM
+32 EVSPKHALGSM
-43 ERGGGVEDR
+43 ERGGGVENR
-52 GSQAKCRN
+52 GSQARCRN
-60 LALDDESLKYLTHE
+60 HALDDESLKYLTHE

-126 LVQSTPEGSD
+126 LVQSTPESSD
-136 HEGPPSRDAEPVL
+136 HEGPPSRDAEPAL

-157 PKPAAPADL
+157 PKPAVPADL

-175 PPVSEMLPLP
+175 SMSETLPLP

-218 RVRFPSALKEGNS
+218 RVHFPTALKEGNS
-231 DRKKTPVANGDC
+231 DRKKTPVANGDH
-243 FAAPKHP
+243 FVAPKHP

-305 LEEKLRKND
+305 LEEKLQKND

-342 VKGKPAEDQVDRA
+342 VKGKPAQDQVDHA
-355 PSAQQL
+355 PSTQQL
-361 DAQPKQADAVP
+361 DVQPKQADAVP

-377 IHETLKSEPSPFLPT
+377 IHDILKSEPSPFLPM

-410 SAQQNPAQQS
+410 TAQQN
-420 TARSFNDYK
+420 TAKSFNDYK
-429 QPNLNLDM
+429 QPSLNLDM

-481 TA
+481 TV

>member
-1 MLMAFYAASGLI
+1 MLMAFCTASG
-13 SQESVM
+13 SSGQEGVM
-19 PRNLCSDSPEMAS
+19 PRNLVSDSPEMAS
-32 EISPKHTFGSM
+32 EISPKHALGS
-43 ERGGGVEDR
+43 VENR

-60 LALDDESLKYLTHE
+60 LALDDESLKHLTHE
-74 EQDVLMFFEETIDAL
+74 EQNVLMFFEETIDAL

-97 LRDSGIHCQ
+97 LHDSGIHCQ

-126 LVQSTPEGSD
+126 LVQSTPESSD
-136 HEGPPSRDAEPVL
+136 HEGPPSRDAEPVS
-149 DATWRTES
+149 DASWRSES
-157 PKPAAPADL
+157 PKPAVPVPADL
-166 PPHPPVPPP
+166 PPCPPVPPP
-175 PPVSEMLPLP
+175 SSSETLPLPP

-205 IMAQKMSEQQMES
+205 IIAQKMSEQQMEG
-218 RVRFPSALKEGNS
+218 RARFPSALKEGNL
-231 DRKKTPVANGDC
+231 DRKKTPVANGNSS
-243 FAAPKHP
+243 AALKHP

-288 RAQVLANINGGA
+288 KAQVLANISGGA
-300 FLAAE
+300 FLAPD
-305 LEEKLRKND
+305 LEEKLQKND

-342 VKGKPAEDQVDRA
+342 VKGKPAQDQVDHA
-355 PSAQQL
+355 PSSQQL
-361 DAQPKQADAVP
+361 DVQPKKADAVP

-377 IHETLKSEPSPFLPT
+377 IHEILKSEPSPFLPM

-410 SAQQNPAQQS
+410 SGQQNTPK
-420 TARSFNDYK
+420 TINDYK
-429 QPNLNLDM
+429 QASLNLDM

>member
-1 MLMAFYAASGLI
+1 
-13 SQESVM
+13 
-19 PRNLCSDSPEMAS
+19 
-32 EISPKHTFGSM
+32 
-43 ERGGGVEDR
+43 
-52 GSQAKCRN
+52 
-60 LALDDESLKYLTHE
+60 DDESLKYLTHE

-89 EDDLEEPV
+89 EDDLEEMA

-126 LVQSTPEGSD
+126 LVQSTPESSD
-136 HEGPPSRDAEPVL
+136 HEGPSSRDTEPGSWV
-149 DATWRTES
+149 S
-157 PKPAAPADL
+157 CNPQPAVPADL
-166 PPHPPVPPP
+166 PPHPPAPPP
-175 PPVSEMLPLP
+175 AVSETLPLP
-185 PPPPPPV
+185 LPPPPPV

-198 RSIPTPL
+198 RSVPTPL
-205 IMAQKMSEQQMES
+205 IMAQKISEQQVES
-218 RVRFPSALKEGNS
+218 RARFPGGNS
-231 DRKKTPVANGDC
+231 DRKKAPVANGDHC
-243 FAAPKHP
+243 TAPKQP

-265 ITNVSGKEFNE
+265 ITNVSGKEFSE

-300 FLAAE
+300 LLAAE
-305 LEEKLRKND
+305 LEEKLHKND
-314 FLSRNRSS
+314 FLSRSRSS

-342 VKGKPAEDQVDRA
+342 VKGKPAQDQVDHA
-355 PSAQQL
+355 PSTQQL
-361 DAQPKQADAVP
+361 DVQPKQSEAVT

-377 IHETLKSEPSPFLPT
+377 IHEILKSEPSPFLPM

-401 VALAANKVS
+401 VALATNKVS
-410 SAQQNPAQQS
+410 SPQQS
-420 TARSFNDYK
+420 TEKSCSDYK
-429 QPNLNLDM
+429 QPGVSLDM

>member
-1 MLMAFYAASGLI
+1 
-13 SQESVM
+13 
-19 PRNLCSDSPEMAS
+19 
-32 EISPKHTFGSM
+32 
-43 ERGGGVEDR
+43 
-52 GSQAKCRN
+52 
-60 LALDDESLKYLTHE
+60 DDESMKHLTHE

-89 EDDLEEPV
+89 EDDLEETV
-97 LRDSGIHCQ
+97 LHDSGIHCQ

-112 ENVSSHSE
+112 ETVSSHSE

-126 LVQSTPEGSD
+126 LVQSTPESSD
-136 HEGPPSRDAEPVL
+136 HEGPPSKNAEPVL

-157 PKPAAPADL
+157 SKPAAPADL
-166 PPHPPVPPP
+166 PPHPS
-175 PPVSEMLPLP
+175 VSQPLTCETLPLP
-185 PPPPPPV
+185 PPPPPAV

-205 IMAQKMSEQQMES
+205 IMAQKISEQQMES
-218 RVRFPSALKEGNS
+218 RVHFLSALKEGNS
-231 DRKKTPVANGDC
+231 DRKKTPVVNGNY

-305 LEEKLRKND
+305 LEEKLQKND

-342 VKGKPAEDQVDRA
+342 VKGKSAQDQMDHA
-355 PSAQQL
+355 PSTQQP
-361 DAQPKQADAVP
+361 DVQPKQADAVP

-377 IHETLKSEPSPFLPT
+377 IHEVLKSEPSPFLPM

-401 VALAANKVS
+401 VALAADKVT
-410 SAQQNPAQQS
+410 QQNA
-420 TARSFNDYK
+420 AKGLNDYK

>member
-1 MLMAFYAASGLI
+1 
-13 SQESVM
+13 
-19 PRNLCSDSPEMAS
+19 
-32 EISPKHTFGSM
+32 
-43 ERGGGVEDR
+43 
-52 GSQAKCRN
+52 
-60 LALDDESLKYLTHE
+60 DDESLKYLTHE

-97 LRDSGIHCQ
+97 QRDSGIHCQ

-136 HEGPPSRDAEPVL
+136 HEGPPSSEMEPALYSALHEDLITYSCFDFQGL
-149 DATWRTES
+149 DATSRTES
-157 PKPAAPADL
+157 PKPAVPADL
-166 PPHPPVPPP
+166 PPHPPLPPP
-175 PPVSEMLPLP
+175 SLSEPLP

-198 RSIPTPL
+198 RSVPTPL
-205 IMAQKMSEQQMES
+205 IMAQKISEQQMES
-218 RVRFPSALKEGNS
+218 RVRFPSALKEGNP
-231 DRKKTPVANGDC
+231 DRKKTPVANGDY

-305 LEEKLRKND
+305 LEEKLQKND
-314 FLSRNRSS
+314 FLQRNRSS

-342 VKGKPAEDQVDRA
+342 VKGKPAQDQVDRA
-355 PSAQQL
+355 PSTQQL
-361 DAQPKQADAVP
+361 DVQPKQADAVP

-377 IHETLKSEPSPFLPT
+377 IHEILKSEPSPFLPM

-401 VALAANKVS
+401 AALAASKAS
-410 SAQQNPAQQS
+410 SAQQNAAK
-420 TARSFNDYK
+420 TCNDYK
-429 QPNLNLDM
+429 QPSLNSEM

-481 TA
+481 TV

>member
-1 MLMAFYAASGLI
+1 
-13 SQESVM
+13 
-19 PRNLCSDSPEMAS
+19 
-32 EISPKHTFGSM
+32 
-43 ERGGGVEDR
+43 
-52 GSQAKCRN
+52 
-60 LALDDESLKYLTHE
+60 DDESLKYLTHE

-89 EDDLEEPV
+89 EDDLEEPL

-112 ENVSSHSE
+112 GTVSSHSE

-126 LVQSTPEGSD
+126 LVQSTPESSD
-136 HEGPPSRDAEPVL
+136 HEGPPSRDMEPVL
-149 DATWRTES
+149 DATRRTES
-157 PKPAAPADL
+157 PKPAVPADL

-175 PPVSEMLPLP
+175 LTSETPPLP

-198 RSIPTPL
+198 RSVPTPL
-205 IMAQKMSEQQMES
+205 IMAQKMSEQQAEN
-218 RVRFPSALKEGNS
+218 RARFPSALKEGNS
-231 DRKKTPVANGDC
+231 DRKKPPVTNGDYTV
-243 FAAPKHP
+243 APKHP

-305 LEEKLRKND
+305 LEEKLQKND

-342 VKGKPAEDQVDRA
+342 VKGKTAQDQVDHA
-355 PSAQQL
+355 PSTQQL
-361 DAQPKQADAVP
+361 DVQPKQADAVP

-377 IHETLKSEPSPFLPT
+377 IHEILKSEPSPFLPM

-401 VALAANKVS
+401 VALAANKVN
-410 SAQQNPAQQS
+410 SAQQN
-420 TARSFNDYK
+420 TAKSFNDYK
-429 QPNLNLDM
+429 QPSLNLDM

-481 TA
+481 T

>member
-1 MLMAFYAASGLI
+1 
-13 SQESVM
+13 M
-19 PRNLCSDSPEMAS
+19 PRNLLVDPPEMAS
-32 EISPKHTFGSM
+32 ETSPEHTHGSM
-43 ERGGGVEDR
+43 ERAGTVENH
-52 GSQAKCRN
+52 GSQARCRN

-89 EDDLEEPV
+89 EDDLEEMA

-136 HEGPPSRDAEPVL
+136 HEGPSSRDTAPVL
-149 DATWRTES
+149 DAPGRAES
-157 PKPAAPADL
+157 PQPAVPADL
-166 PPHPPVPPP
+166 PPLPPAPPP
-175 PPVSEMLPLP
+175 AVSESLPLP
-185 PPPPPPV
+185 PPPPAPV

-198 RSIPTPL
+198 RSVPTPL
-205 IMAQKMSEQQMES
+205 IVAQQMSEQQQGES
-218 RVRFPSALKEGNS
+218 RARFPGALGAGNP
-231 DRKKTPVANGDC
+231 DRRKGPVANGEHC
-243 FAAPKHP
+243 PAAKHP

-265 ITNVSGKEFNE
+265 ITNVSGKEFSE

-300 FLAAE
+300 LLAAE
-305 LEEKLRKND
+305 LEERLHKND

-342 VKGKPAEDQVDRA
+342 VKGKPAQDQVDHA
-355 PSAQQL
+355 PSTQQP
-361 DAQPKQADAVP
+361 DVQPKQPEAVT

-377 IHETLKSEPSPFLPT
+377 INEILKSEPSPFLPM
-392 GKTVTIKPE
+392 GKTVTIRPE
-401 VALAANKVS
+401 VALATNKVS
-410 SAQQNPAQQS
+410 SPQQS
-420 TARSFNDYK
+420 TEKSCSDYK
-429 QPNLNLDM
+429 QAGVSLDM
-437 RRRSGSLPRPSGF
+437 RRRSGSLPRPPGF

>member
-1 MLMAFYAASGLI
+1 
-13 SQESVM
+13 
-19 PRNLCSDSPEMAS
+19 
-32 EISPKHTFGSM
+32 
-43 ERGGGVEDR
+43 
-52 GSQAKCRN
+52 
-60 LALDDESLKYLTHE
+60 DDESMKYLTHE

-89 EDDLEEPV
+89 EDDLEEMA

-126 LVQSTPEGSD
+126 LVQSTPESSD
-136 HEGPPSRDAEPVL
+136 HEGPSSRD
-149 DATWRTES
+149 TETGS
-157 PKPAAPADL
+157 CVSSKCGPQPAVPADLSSHPPAAPPA
-166 PPHPPVPPP
+166 
-175 PPVSEMLPLP
+175 VSETLP

-192 QHPKLL
+192 QHPRLL
-198 RSIPTPL
+198 RSVPTPL
-205 IMAQKMSEQQMES
+205 IMAQKICEQQVES
-218 RVRFPSALKEGNS
+218 RARFPCALKEGNA
-231 DRKKTPVANGDC
+231 DRKKGPVANGDY
-243 FAAPKHP
+243 PKHP

-265 ITNVSGKEFNE
+265 ITNASGREFSE

-288 RAQVLANINGGA
+288 RAQVLANITGGA
-300 FLAAE
+300 LLAAE
-305 LEEKLRKND
+305 LEEKLHKND
-314 FLSRNRSS
+314 FLSRSRSS

-342 VKGKPAEDQVDRA
+342 VKGKAAQDQVDHA
-355 PSAQQL
+355 PSTQQL
-361 DAQPKQADAVP
+361 DVQPKQAEAVT

-377 IHETLKSEPSPFLPT
+377 MHEILKSEPSPFLPM

-401 VALAANKVS
+401 VVLATNKVS
-410 SAQQNPAQQS
+410 SAQQS
-420 TARSFNDYK
+420 TEKSCNDYK
-429 QPNLNLDM
+429 QPAVSLDM

>member
-1 MLMAFYAASGLI
+1 MAFYAASGSI

-19 PRNLCSDSPEMAS
+19 PRNLLSDSPEMAS
-32 EISPKHTFGSM
+32 EISPKHAPGSL
-43 ERGGGVEDR
+43 ERGGSVENR
-52 GSQAKCRN
+52 GSQVRCRN

-97 LRDSGIHCQ
+97 LRDSGIHSQ

-126 LVQSTPEGSD
+126 LVQSTPESSD
-136 HEGPPSRDAEPVL
+136 HEGPPSRDTEPGML

-157 PKPAAPADL
+157 PKPAVPADL

-175 PPVSEMLPLP
+175 SMSETLPLP
-185 PPPPPPV
+185 LPPPPPV

-198 RSIPTPL
+198 RSVPTPL
-205 IMAQKMSEQQMES
+205 VMAQKMSEQQMES
-218 RVRFPSALKEGNS
+218 RMRFPGALKEGNS
-231 DRKKTPVANGDC
+231 DKKKTPVANGDY

-305 LEEKLRKND
+305 LEEKLQKND

-342 VKGKPAEDQVDRA
+342 VKGKPAQDKVDHA
-355 PSAQQL
+355 PSTQQL
-361 DAQPKQADAVP
+361 DVQPKQADGVP

-377 IHETLKSEPSPFLPT
+377 IHEILKSKPSPFLPM

-410 SAQQNPAQQS
+410 SPQQNTAQ
-420 TARSFNDYK
+420 SFNDYK
-429 QPNLNLDM
+429 PSLNLDM

>member
-1 MLMAFYAASGLI
+1 
-13 SQESVM
+13 
-19 PRNLCSDSPEMAS
+19 
-32 EISPKHTFGSM
+32 
-43 ERGGGVEDR
+43 
-52 GSQAKCRN
+52 
-60 LALDDESLKYLTHE
+60 DDESLKYLTHE

-89 EDDLEEPV
+89 EDDLEEMA

-126 LVQSTPEGSD
+126 LVQSTPESSD
-136 HEGPPSRDAEPVL
+136 HEGPSSRDTEPGSCIYCKFNTSLLLCLLVL
-149 DATWRTES
+149 DATRRAES
-157 PKPAAPADL
+157 PQPAVPADL
-166 PPHPPVPPP
+166 PPHPPAPPP
-175 PPVSEMLPLP
+175 TVSETFPL

-205 IMAQKMSEQQMES
+205 IMAQKISEQQVES
-218 RVRFPSALKEGNS
+218 RVHFPGALKEGNPN
-231 DRKKTPVANGDC
+231 RKKGPVANGDYST
-243 FAAPKHP
+243 APKHP

-255 KLHRFPSNIN
+255 KLPRFPSNIN
-265 ITNVSGKEFNE
+265 ITNASGKEFSE

-300 FLAAE
+300 LLAAE
-305 LEEKLRKND
+305 LEEKLHKND

-329 EQTRY
+329 EQTHH

-342 VKGKPAEDQVDRA
+342 VKGKPAQDQVDHA
-355 PSAQQL
+355 PSSQQL
-361 DAQPKQADAVP
+361 DLQPKQSEAVT

-377 IHETLKSEPSPFLPT
+377 IHEILKSEPSPFFPM

-401 VALAANKVS
+401 VALATNKVS
-410 SAQQNPAQQS
+410 SAQQSAEKS
-420 TARSFNDYK
+420 CSDYK
-429 QPNLNLDM
+429 QPSISLDM

>member
-1 MLMAFYAASGLI
+1 
-13 SQESVM
+13 
-19 PRNLCSDSPEMAS
+19 
-32 EISPKHTFGSM
+32 
-43 ERGGGVEDR
+43 
-52 GSQAKCRN
+52 
-60 LALDDESLKYLTHE
+60 DDESLKYLTHE

-126 LVQSTPEGSD
+126 LVQSTPESSD
-136 HEGPPSRDAEPVL
+136 HEGPPSRDAEPGSMS

-157 PKPAAPADL
+157 PKPAVPVDL
-166 PPHPPVPPP
+166 PPHSPVPLP
-175 PPVSEMLPLP
+175 SMAEMLPLP

-205 IMAQKMSEQQMES
+205 IMAQKMSEQQMEN
-218 RVRFPSALKEGNS
+218 RVRFPSTLKEGNS
-231 DRKKTPVANGDC
+231 DRKKTPVANGDYS
-243 FAAPKHP
+243 AAPKHP

-305 LEEKLRKND
+305 LEEKLQKND

-342 VKGKPAEDQVDRA
+342 VKGKPAQDQVDCA
-355 PSAQQL
+355 PSTQQL
-361 DAQPKQADAVP
+361 NVQPKQADAVP

-377 IHETLKSEPSPFLPT
+377 IHEILKSEPSPFLPM

-410 SAQQNPAQQS
+410 NTQQNTPK
-420 TARSFNDYK
+420 SFNDYK
-429 QPNLNLDM
+429 QPSLNLDM